1 MTTGYAVTTI
11 WTNFYRLAPFTA
23 VLSSILC
30 IVAYT
35 GAMSGFIESMKKS
48 KFAKQN
54 MNGSFPPKK
63 NDDPYVSSLKLKL
76 TILGVV
82 LYFLPVVGIA
92 FLVHSLC
99 LVQGGSVATL
109 IDNLGGLPIITWVSL
124 FLLLFI
130 GVDEHFIYTLGQF
143 LRPGNSYANSF
154 SVGVDILWVIIAV
167 SSCVITL
174 FSFKYLTMILYD
186 FVVQFFEKTWLKQF
200 PYGEKNKIQP

>member
-1 MTTGYAVTTI
+1 VYCSLCGSHV
-11 WTNFYRLAPFTA
+11 WVYRKHEK
-23 VLSSILC
+23 IKIC
-30 IVAYT
+30 Q
-35 GAMSGFIESMKKS
+35 
-48 KFAKQN
+48 AKYEWII
-54 MNGSFPPKK
+54 SPEK

-167 SSCVITL
+167 SSCVIT
-174 FSFKYLTMILYD
+174 
-186 FVVQFFEKTWLKQF
+186 KTA
-200 PYGEKNKIQP
+200 P